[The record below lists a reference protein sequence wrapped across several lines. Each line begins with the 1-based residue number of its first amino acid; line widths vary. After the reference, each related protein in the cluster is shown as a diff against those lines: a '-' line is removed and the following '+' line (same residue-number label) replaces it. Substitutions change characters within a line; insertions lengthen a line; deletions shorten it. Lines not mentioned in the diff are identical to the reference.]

1 MSLLRPDETLI
12 HEFMV
17 GGFHVV
23 VFKDE
28 FSDLPSLS
36 PLTIS
41 KYDKRGRLPGL
52 HDELITIYRENGNHR
67 VIKKIENKPP
77 ASIGHQYRSRFIRQ
91 DIRGKLWTCPIILV
105 NAEHGKLIH
114 KVPPLKAEAY
124 LWFRR
129 EKGLMSTTL
138 NPRMG
143 QIITLHNHFVSGHT
157 AAFRANTTPTMEGY
171 GYPTAK
177 LAQIDASKALSRLP
191 PRT

>member
-28 FSDLPSLS
+28 FSEPPSLS
-36 PLTIS
+36 PLAIS
-41 KYDKRGRLPGL
+41 KYDKHGRLPVL
-52 HDELITIYRENGNHR
+52 HDELITIYRELGNHR
-67 VIKKIENKPP
+67 VIKKIESRPD
-77 ASIGHQYRSRFIRQ
+77 ALMGHQYRSRFTAEKV
-91 DIRGKLWTCPIILV
+91 RGKLWTCPIILV

-129 EKGLMSTTL
+129 QKRFSSTTL